1 MSGKVYIE
9 KLADPDSEQTIS
21 REPVDDDHMWIIFV
35 LEDGQEIRV
44 QNDLDNIYV
53 NSSTGTL
60 AIRPEAFNAIRV
72 RSGRDFNADIQR

>member
-1 MSGKVYIE
+1 MRGKVYIE
-9 KLADPDSEQTIS
+9 MLDRQKSKDKMS
-21 REPVDDDHMWIIFV
+21 REPVADNHMWIVFV

-72 RSGRDFNADIQR
+72 RSGRKL

>member
-9 KLADPDSEQTIS
+9 KMALKDGQVTS
-21 REPVDDDHMWIIFV
+21 REPVDDDHMWIVFI

-72 RSGRDFNADIQR
+72 RSGRKL